1 MKNIFLLFILLS
13 VSNSFAQ
20 DIKVKGII
28 QDEKLKPL
36 SNVTVQTNGVKT
48 SSDFQGF
55 YEIKL
60 KAGKRTI
67 KYNSIGYTESIQF
80 ITLTKDTTLNI
91 ILSENS
97 INIDDVYVTARE
109 SKNINT
115 SSVIDKE
122 AMQLL
127 QPSSFTDLLE
137 LLPGGRAQD
146 PNLTSFNAI
155 KLREVN
161 LKGKSV
167 TSNKY
172 DMSSLGISFYV
183 DGAPINTNS
192 DLQSVNNFTTSTT
205 NTARENTNRGLD
217 LRSLGT
223 DDIEKVTIV
232 RGIPSVEYGDLTSG
246 LVLIERKKGASPYTF
261 RAKTDG
267 FGKLF
272 ALGKGYTLSENSF
285 LNIDIG
291 YTQSTSNPTESFENF
306 NRATG
311 SIRFDKTWNSIN
323 TYNFKSNFDYN
334 TTLDNKKTDP
344 DNSYI
349 LDKYYGGKQRYALNN
364 QFSIKYHQKRWIDE
378 LQFVSSFSFNKDII
392 KEDKWIQARTAT
404 ILVNSLV
411 QGSHEAQFL
420 TPSYLSNI
428 FVEGMPLT
436 AYHKIVSNHHLTYRN
451 FHNKLKFGIESNYS
465 KNFGQGQQYDLNFPA
480 IANTGVT
487 ARPRAFENIPG
498 MHTLSGFAE
507 DNFSW
512 SIHNFKLDA
521 AIGIRAFTMTSLSKN
536 YSMMNKVYAE
546 PRTNLRLH
554 LPKFLID
561 NKPFE
566 IIIGGGIGAHKKTPT
581 LDHLYPNLQYRDIVE
596 LNFYHNNPE
605 YRIAQAYTDI
615 TNPVNYSIS
624 PATNNKYEVNTDFD
638 YDGNRLS
645 LTLFK
650 ENMQDA
656 FRPSSLYKTIAYQ
669 LYDNTSIDLTNLH
682 QKPSVS
688 DFASAPRNEFY
699 AYTQTENAS
708 QILKNGFEFQFMTRR
723 FKGINTRFT
732 LIGAYYK
739 TIYKNSQEAW
749 RLNTN
754 IVHNGL
760 NRQVIGKYLDD
771 DGSIREMLNSNFT
784 LDSYLPTIGLN
795 LSASFQALWFTSSQ
809 NMLKLGT
816 PVAYRFADA
825 NIELPFNETSLNDP
839 TLLQLVETY
848 SPTTFLRFKEPLDL
862 QVNLKASK
870 SFKNYIKASVFIN
883 RLFLHRPEY
892 TSALGLNV
900 VRSLDAPYFGMELTI
915 SL

>member
-1 MKNIFLLFILLS
+1 
-13 VSNSFAQ
+13 
-20 DIKVKGII
+20 
-28 QDEKLKPL
+28 
-36 SNVTVQTNGVKT
+36 
-48 SSDFQGF
+48 
-55 YEIKL
+55 
-60 KAGKRTI
+60 R
-67 KYNSIGYTESIQF
+67 
-80 ITLTKDTTLNI
+80 
-91 ILSENS
+91 
-97 INIDDVYVTARE
+97 
-109 SKNINT
+109 
-115 SSVIDKE
+115 
-122 AMQLL
+122 
-127 QPSSFTDLLE
+127 
-137 LLPGGRAQD
+137 
-146 PNLTSFNAI
+146 
-155 KLREVN
+155 
-161 LKGKSV
+161 
-167 TSNKY
+167 
-172 DMSSLGISFYV
+172 
-183 DGAPINTNS
+183 
-192 DLQSVNNFTTSTT
+192 
-205 NTARENTNRGLD
+205 
-217 LRSLGT
+217 
-223 DDIEKVTIV
+223 
-232 RGIPSVEYGDLTSG
+232 
-246 LVLIERKKGASPYTF
+246 
-261 RAKTDG
+261 
-267 FGKLF
+267 
-272 ALGKGYTLSENSF
+272 
-285 LNIDIG
+285 
-291 YTQSTSNPTESFENF
+291 STSNPTESFENF

-311 SIRFDKTWNSIN
+311 SIRFDKTWNGIN

-349 LDKYYGGKQRYALNN
+349 LDKYYGRKQRYALNN

-465 KNFGQGQQYDLNFPA
+465 KNFGQGQLYDLNFPA

-512 SIHNFKLDA
+512 RIHNFKLDA
-521 AIGIRAFTMTSLSKN
+521 SIGIRAFTMTSLSKN

-566 IIIGGGIGAHKKTPT
+566 IIIGGGLGAHKKTPT

-656 FRPSSLYKTIAYQ
+656 FRPSSLYKTI
-669 LYDNTSIDLTNLH
+669 
-682 QKPSVS
+682 
-688 DFASAPRNEFY
+688 
-699 AYTQTENAS
+699 
-708 QILKNGFEFQFMTRR
+708 
-723 FKGINTRFT
+723 
-732 LIGAYYK
+732 
-739 TIYKNSQEAW
+739 
-749 RLNTN
+749 
-754 IVHNGL
+754 
-760 NRQVIGKYLDD
+760 
-771 DGSIREMLNSNFT
+771 
-784 LDSYLPTIGLN
+784 
-795 LSASFQALWFTSSQ
+795 
-809 NMLKLGT
+809 
-816 PVAYRFADA
+816 
-825 NIELPFNETSLNDP
+825 
-839 TLLQLVETY
+839 
-848 SPTTFLRFKEPLDL
+848 
-862 QVNLKASK
+862 
-870 SFKNYIKASVFIN
+870 
-883 RLFLHRPEY
+883 
-892 TSALGLNV
+892 
-900 VRSLDAPYFGMELTI
+900 
-915 SL
+915 